1 MIKFFKLIAFAI
13 YFILNLTGFAEA
25 QTVVTTNPSPITAS
39 DNQSSSIAVTNTFQ
53 QIFAASTGTKGRTS
67 CTIQNTG
74 TNPMY
79 VYYGSSMTSVLAEA
93 TIAKSVKL
101 IAGQA
106 TNCNTPLGVIKT
118 PVWITGTATETYY
131 AAQQ

>member
-1 MIKFFKLIAFAI
+1 MKK
-13 YFILNLTGFAEA
+13 ILLVLGLLFVSFVPAHA
-25 QTVVTTNPSPITAS
+25 QSEVFTLPSPITS
-39 DNQSSSIAVTNTFQ
+39 QLNNSSSISVTNIFQ
-53 QIFAASTGTKGRTS
+53 PVFVASISVTGRTS

-79 VYYGSSMTSVLAEA
+79 VYFGLNPSSVLGEA
-93 TIAKSVKL
+93 TIANSVKL

-106 TNCNTPLGVIKT
+106 VSCSIDNIVIKNA
-118 PVWITGTATETYY
+118 VWITGTATETYY

>member
-1 MIKFFKLIAFAI
+1 MKKIFLVLGLFLFPHLALAQAPTIIKPYNI
-13 YFILNLTGFAEA
+13 NN
-25 QTVVTTNPSPITAS
+25 V
-39 DNQSSSIAVTNTFQ
+39 DNQSSTIAVTNTFQ
-53 QIFAASTGTKGRTS
+53 PVFTAQTAVTGRTA

-79 VYYGSSMTSVLAEA
+79 VYFGATQSSVLAEA
-93 TIAKSVKL
+93 TIARSVKI

-106 TNCNTPLGVIKT
+106 VTCNADTIIIKNA
-118 PVWITGTATETYY
+118 VWITGTATETYY

>member
-1 MIKFFKLIAFAI
+1 MKKLLL
-13 YFILNLTGFAEA
+13 ILGILLFPHILLAQEPGTVITKPYPINNL
-25 QTVVTTNPSPITAS
+25 
-39 DNQSSSIAVTNTFQ
+39 DNQSSTIAVTNTFQ
-53 QIFAASTGTKGRTS
+53 LVFAAQANVSGRTA

-79 VYYGSSMTSVLAEA
+79 VYFGATQSSVLAEA
-93 TIAKSVKL
+93 TIAKSIKL

-106 TNCNTPLGVIKT
+106 AQCNTDDIVIKNA
-118 PVWITGTATETYY
+118 VWITGTATETYY